1 MRLEKTTG
9 KPRGASLAKIVL
21 LVSCGGCLTQ
31 LVGCIAGLIPT
42 IAGYGEMVFLRGL
55 LGQFLAL

>member
-1 MRLEKTTG
+1 MRLEKATG
-9 KPRGASLAKIVL
+9 KPCGASLAKVVL

-31 LVGCIAGLIPT
+31 LAGCVAGLIPT
-42 IAGYGEMVFLRGL
+42 VAGYGEMVLLRGL